1 MREKI
6 KLLTITP
13 DKRDLKRIQ
22 DLHDK
27 YVPDTYLCFKAKN
40 EKEAVK
46 ILSEINPEIIVIELL
61 NSKIDG
67 IALINKIKQ
76 LSPHTKVFIYS
87 YDDDPDVIDE
97 YKAKGAYKY
106 YIIPL
111 LIDTYFHDLYVAL
124 NIE

>member
-46 ILSEINPEIIVIELL
+46 IISEINPEIIVIELL

-67 IALINKIKQ
+67 M
-76 LSPHTKVFIYS
+76 P
-87 YDDDPDVIDE
+87 
-97 YKAKGAYKY
+97 
-106 YIIPL
+106 
-111 LIDTYFHDLYVAL
+111 
-124 NIE
+124 

>member
-40 EKEAVK
+40 EKEAIRV
-46 ILSEINPEIIVIELL
+46 IPEIKPEIIVIELL

-67 IALINKIKQ
+67 IALINKIKE
-76 LSPHTKVFIYS
+76 LSPHTKVFVYS

-97 YKAKGAYKY
+97 YKANGAYKY